1 MTLPASPI
9 FRVPADHP
17 SLPGHFPGQPVVPG
31 VLILDEVAAR
41 ACEALGGGLR
51 PARVPQVKFVA
62 PLLPEQ
68 EASIELDLDAAA
80 RRARF
85 RVTRDGRLLVAGELG
100 FVAA

>member
-1 MTLPASPI
+1 VTPPETSS

-51 PARVPQVKFVA
+51 PARLPQVKFVA
-62 PLLPEQ
+62 PLLPDQ
-68 EASIELDLDAAA
+68 DARIELDLD
-80 RRARF
+80 RAQHRVRF
-85 RVTRDGRLLVAGELG
+85 RVARDGQLLAAGELV
-100 FVAA
+100 FVPA

>member
-1 MTLPASPI
+1 VTPAASSS
-9 FRVPADHP
+9 FRVAADHP

-51 PARVPQVKFVA
+51 PARLPQVKFLA

-68 EASIELDLDAAA
+68 EARIELELDPAGY
-80 RRARF
+80 RARF
-85 RVTRDGRLLVAGELG
+85 RVTREGQLLASGELV